1 MRGKLQVTMQSSSAE
16 VTMMELLLKLL
27 PWGWLTSCSC
37 TSVPPC
43 NGIVTQCITAAQHWR
58 MESSYDE
65 KLV

>member
-1 MRGKLQVTMQSSSAE
+1 M
-16 VTMMELLLKLL
+16 TMMESQNRKRAPAWTEWEQLLLKLL

-58 MESSYDE
+58 MESFYDE
-65 KLV
+65 K